1 MMTKIIC
8 EAAPDKRF
16 AAVLHFKPVDQ
27 DAWRFDVNLETV
39 DEALELISLI
49 RKQLPGTD
57 VRIDGCERKSFTIVP
72 YYPIPGHVASFAFL
86 YDGGKVQPIGL
97 ETRKEVEQLIN
108 ILQMQ
113 LKS

>member
-57 VRIDGCERKSFTIVP
+57 VKIDGCNRKSFTIVP
-72 YYPIPGHVASFAFL
+72 YGFIPGHIASFGFL
-86 YDGGKVQPIGL
+86 YDDGELHPIGL
-97 ETRKEVEQLIN
+97 ETRQEVEQLIN

-113 LKS
+113 LES